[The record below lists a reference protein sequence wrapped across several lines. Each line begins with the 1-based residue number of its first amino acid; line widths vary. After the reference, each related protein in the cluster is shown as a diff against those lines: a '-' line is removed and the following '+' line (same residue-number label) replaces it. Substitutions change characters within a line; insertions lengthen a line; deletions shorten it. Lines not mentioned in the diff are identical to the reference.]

1 MASILLSGPAGSG
14 KSQEARR
21 LLASAYR
28 ADGNGRLSRNFV
40 CWPAWVCER
49 DPETGRYPPRRPQ
62 DAYALPMT
70 EYLRQ
75 AAISGALAQ
84 ELDIVLTNERRR
96 CRETQLP
103 AGTPW
108 ARRYRAGN
116 RSWDFELVTERLS
129 VDGMLD
135 PDQCRDAI
143 SRWYGRLS

>member
-21 LLASAYR
+21 LLASASVPTVM
-28 ADGNGRLSRNFV
+28 ADFQTLYAGLLGI
-40 CWPAWVCER
+40 ER
-49 DPETGRYPPRRPQ
+49 DPETGRYPPRLPQ

-84 ELDIVLTNERRR
+84 ELDIVLTSSDGDAERRNFLLGR
-96 CRETQLP
+96 LGPGATERIIDPGLDIVTQ
-103 AGTPW
+103 
-108 ARRYRAGN
+108 
-116 RSWDFELVTERLS
+116 RLS
-129 VDGMLD
+129 VDGTLS
-135 PDQCRDAI
+135 DQCRDAI